1 VKGRN
6 IQIDEDVIELIR
18 KDPLHVWGWY
28 DAEMARAWSEIAP
41 AVQTTGVPV
50 LPLLTDMVWFQEKS
64 PFWNFFTDVP
74 RIDGINC
81 PLWIRCQPSRE
92 RRLVQFLEEVF
103 CATLPEFEE
112 RKVLLSSPILL
123 TWKGHRNS
131 LKLIQPA
138 KCIPQFKIKIS
149 CSKMR
154 GEGILS
160 YLFAMEATRNNL
172 WEMWPERAWNSLE
185 AEGTLFPTQN
195 PLFMSSSEI
204 GLNILTWNCRGVLNP
219 CFRKALQDILRINSP
234 DILILT
240 ETRLGGSRA
249 TDLARSFP
257 FDGFLT
263 TNTIG
268 FAGGVWIMWKTDAV
282 EVEHL
287 CSTEQ
292 EIHVSVQVR
301 GSNSL
306 WLLSAIYASPRRSE
320 RRILWENLKVIAD
333 LHNLPWVMLGDFNDI
348 LSCDEKWGGNRPS
361 NSRMSEFKNCLNAC
375 NMIDLGFSG
384 PKFTWSNCHDVS
396 SLIMERLDRA
406 LANPDWRILFPEAS
420 VTHLTRTHSDHCPFL
435 LTLCPIIPHVLPRP
449 FRFENI
455 WLSHSDFPS
464 IVDQAWAVPA
474 PNLSV
479 IFNTFASLVSVWNKR
494 EFGNILKKKEPYPCS
509 VKWHSMCLGI
519 QSIGIFV

>member
-1 VKGRN
+1 MSWMIHLKGRN

-28 DAEMARAWSEIAP
+28 DAEMAQAWSEIAP
-41 AVQTTGVPV
+41 AVQATSFPV
-50 LPLLTDMVWFQEKS
+50 LPLLTNMVWLQEINS
-64 PFWNFFTDVP
+64 FWNFLTDVP
-74 RIDGINC
+74 RIDGINY
-81 PLWIRCQPSRE
+81 PLRIHCQPSRE
-92 RRLVQFLEEVF
+92 QKLVKFLEEVF

-123 TWKGHRNS
+123 TWKGHRKS
-131 LKLIQPA
+131 LKLIQPV
-138 KCIPQFKIKIS
+138 KCIPQFKIRIRWSEMK
-149 CSKMR
+149 

-160 YLFAMEATRNNL
+160 NQFAMEATRNNL
-172 WEMWPERAWNSLE
+172 WEMWPERAGNSLE

-219 CFRKALQDILRINSP
+219 CFRKALQDILRINNP
-234 DILILT
+234 EILILT

-257 FDGFLT
+257 FDGFLC

-306 WLLSAIYASPRRSE
+306 WLLSTIYASLRRSK
-320 RRILWENLKVIAD
+320 RRIL
-333 LHNLPWVMLGDFNDI
+333 
-348 LSCDEKWGGNRPS
+348 
-361 NSRMSEFKNCLNAC
+361 
-375 NMIDLGFSG
+375 
-384 PKFTWSNCHDVS
+384 
-396 SLIMERLDRA
+396 
-406 LANPDWRILFPEAS
+406 
-420 VTHLTRTHSDHCPFL
+420 
-435 LTLCPIIPHVLPRP
+435 
-449 FRFENI
+449 
-455 WLSHSDFPS
+455 
-464 IVDQAWAVPA
+464 
-474 PNLSV
+474 
-479 IFNTFASLVSVWNKR
+479 
-494 EFGNILKKKEPYPCS
+494 
-509 VKWHSMCLGI
+509 
-519 QSIGIFV
+519 